1 MRRSVKIRAFFCLF
15 ALLPLQN
22 SGASL
27 RECPGARWISTAEEG
42 ADCPNSW
49 IAFRR
54 DVELKALPAVAPVC
68 IAADTK
74 YWLWI
79 NGECV
84 VFEGGL
90 KRGPTPGSTYYDRVD
105 IAPFLRKG
113 TNRIAVL
120 LWHFGKDG
128 FSHKD
133 SGRAGLLFSATGKRF
148 SLRSDSLW
156 LCRIHPAF
164 GDTGDPRPNFRLAE
178 SNIRFDARRD
188 IGPWQTAALSDLE
201 GFRNAR
207 EIGRRGDAP
216 WGGLVERPIPQWK
229 DFGVREARFERFSAG
244 ETDSVI
250 VRLPYN
256 MQMTPV
262 ITLDDPQGGSPVG
275 ISTDHS
281 FAGGTSNIRAEYVTR
296 RGVDRH
302 RRTAL
307 RHPAVGTGLFRIRR
321 GTGPGL
327 LSGCFDPGADRQ
339 GHCRRGASDRRGAAL
354 AACDR
359 SGGHDGRRHA
369 AAGSCRAASGRTIS
383 VGRSAARRGE
393 IPETGTYPAEPDF
406 RGLSNRIGVR
416 SGAGWSAGVRIL
428 K

>member
-133 SGRAGLLFSATGKRF
+133 SGRAGLLF
-148 SLRSDSLW
+148 
-156 LCRIHPAF
+156 
-164 GDTGDPRPNFRLAE
+164 
-178 SNIRFDARRD
+178 
-188 IGPWQTAALSDLE
+188 
-201 GFRNAR
+201 
-207 EIGRRGDAP
+207 
-216 WGGLVERPIPQWK
+216 
-229 DFGVREARFERFSAG
+229 
-244 ETDSVI
+244 
-250 VRLPYN
+250 
-256 MQMTPV
+256 
-262 ITLDDPQGGSPVG
+262 
-275 ISTDHS
+275 
-281 FAGGTSNIRAEYVTR
+281 
-296 RGVDRH
+296 
-302 RRTAL
+302 
-307 RHPAVGTGLFRIRR
+307 
-321 GTGPGL
+321 
-327 LSGCFDPGADRQ
+327 
-339 GHCRRGASDRRGAAL
+339 
-354 AACDR
+354 
-359 SGGHDGRRHA
+359 
-369 AAGSCRAASGRTIS
+369 
-383 VGRSAARRGE
+383 
-393 IPETGTYPAEPDF
+393 
-406 RGLSNRIGVR
+406 
-416 SGAGWSAGVRIL
+416 
-428 K
+428 